1 MCNLSQ
7 GVLALGIEK
16 GIEKEKRNT
25 IENLLKKNM
34 SDEFIMEVAQVS
46 RERLNEIKDEI
57 LCMVQ
62 KEECFAK
69 ETQKDIDN

>member
-57 LCMVQ
+57 LCMV
-62 KEECFAK
+62 
-69 ETQKDIDN
+69 